1 METSLSVQSIVDD
14 ANRSLLK
21 GSQIDSNDPIVANI
35 ILNQVILER
44 YVSTVNQTLEEQ
56 HKRLLKA
63 LALEE
68 ESARRI
74 ASKVITQSTDYLIDN
89 IQTTGEQ
96 LQDQLRLTLQKTTSS
111 EPDNLKHWMFGLV
124 GLAIGIII
132 GLLL

>member
-44 YVSTVNQTLEEQ
+44 YVSTINQTLEEQ
-56 HKRLLKA
+56 HNRLLKA
-63 LALEE
+63 LELEE
-68 ESARRI
+68 ASARRI

-89 IQTTGEQ
+89 IHATGEQ
-96 LQDQLRLTLQKTTSS
+96 LQEQLRLTLRESKGI
-111 EPDNLKHWMFGLV
+111 EPAGFKHWLFGLV
-124 GLAIGIII
+124 GLAIGMII
-132 GLLL
+132 GLVF